1 MERPFVVLTT
11 AVSNRPWSLI
21 DQLVGGNSICGFGH
35 IRFGIG
41 FGLVNYT
48 LTREFL
54 DLTNEKIS

>member
-1 MERPFVVLTT
+1 LAKTSMERPFVVLTT

-41 FGLVNYT
+41 LVW
-48 LTREFL
+48 LTILSHVNFWIL
-54 DLTNEKIS
+54 